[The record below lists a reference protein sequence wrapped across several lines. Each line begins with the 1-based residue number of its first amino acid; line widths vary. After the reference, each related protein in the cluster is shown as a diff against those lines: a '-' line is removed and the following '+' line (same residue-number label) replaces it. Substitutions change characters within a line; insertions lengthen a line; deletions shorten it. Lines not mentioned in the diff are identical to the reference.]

1 MQKKLLL
8 YIITAA
14 AASALLSGC
23 SKPESVTES
32 DPPEITFR
40 KPGTYP
46 CKEGEYAISYGIK
59 NPREGVSL
67 EVSSKDK
74 WISRLSADG
83 DSIYFTLSEN
93 TADKSRSGSIELNYE
108 GAEPASVAIRQ
119 KEYTK
124 DPVINV
130 SEPEA
135 FGYSGGPGTIAY
147 TIDNPKKD
155 IELMASTEAEWI
167 TELSVGES
175 EITFTVGANAS
186 REERTGEIRLT
197 YRGAEPVIVRVV
209 QKGDVSVIEADQLL
223 DLDWYGGDVTITYS
237 IDGLRDGFQLNAVS
251 GDAWITGISVTDD
264 EVTFSAGTNLSESGR
279 TGKVRLEYEKA
290 EPVEV
295 SVIQKGCN
303 PVSLDAAGTANCYIV
318 SGPGTYSFPAVKGNS
333 STSVG
338 AVSSMEVL
346 WETFGTATP
355 PNKGDLIAGAL
366 KGDGNTVVFL
376 AKAPIRKGN
385 ALIVAKNASGKILWS
400 WHIWIT
406 DRPRDQVYVNDA
418 GTMMDRNL
426 GATSA
431 TPGDAGAIG
440 LRYQWGRKD
449 PFMGYSDIKYSSVA
463 KSTLDPWPSPVAS
476 DATTGTIEYA
486 VANPTTRIYVSESKN
501 KDWYYTGNISV
512 DETRW
517 QSSKTIYDPCPPGYR
532 VPDGGNDGIWEKV
545 LPSGTIGM
553 RSRYSSKNRGFD
565 FGSGILGDEENAFT
579 SDLVCWYPFECTSI
593 ILNESNAYYWS
604 CRIGEY
610 KSSSKNYFGSN
621 CLYIN
626 DEGHAYCDI
635 EHNANY
641 HPVRC
646 QKE

>member
-175 EITFTVGANAS
+175 EITFTVGANPS
-186 REERTGEIRLT
+186 REERTGEIMLT
-197 YRGAEPVIVRVV
+197 YKGAVPASVAVI
-209 QKGDVSVIEADQLL
+209 QKGDVSVITASHPQEL
-223 DLDWYGGDVTITYS
+223 DFLGGKVTITYS

-264 EVTFSAGTNLSESGR
+264 EVTFSAGTNMSESGR

-295 SVIQKGCN
+295 SVMQKGCN

-333 STSVG
+333 SESVG
-338 AVSSMEVL
+338 AVSSVEVL
-346 WETFGTATP
+346 WETFGTATA

-376 AKAPIRKGN
+376 VKAPIRKGN
-385 ALIVAKNASGKILWS
+385 ALIAAKDASGKLLWS

-431 TPGDAGAIG
+431 TPGDAGALG

-449 PFMGYSDIKYSSVA
+449 PFMGYSDIECSSA
-463 KSTLDPWPSPVAS
+463 SKSTLDPWPSSVAS

-486 VANPTTRIYVSESKN
+486 VANPTTRIYAPMFESEN

-512 DETRW
+512 DRSRW

-545 LPSGTIGM
+545 LPSGTIDM
-553 RSRYSSKNRGFD
+553 HPRYSSKNRGFD
-565 FGSGILGDEENAFT
+565 FGSGILGDEENSFT
-579 SDLVCWYPFECTSI
+579 SDFVCWYPFDVGSQG
-593 ILNESNAYYWS
+593 NYWS

-610 KSSSKNYFGSN
+610 KSFYANYFGSD
-621 CLYIN
+621 CLYIY
-626 DEGHAYCDI
+626 DDGYAHCGI
-635 EHNANY
+635 EHNAY
-641 HPVRC
+641 LHPVRC

>member
-32 DPPEITFR
+32 DPPEISFR

-175 EITFTVGANAS
+175 EITFTVGANPS

-338 AVSSMEVL
+338 AVSSVEVL
-346 WETFGTATP
+346 WETFGTATS

-376 AKAPIRKGN
+376 VKAPVRKGN
-385 ALIVAKNASGKILWS
+385 ALIAAKNASGKILWS

-449 PFMGYSDIKYSSVA
+449 PFMGCSDIEYGSDA
-463 KSTLDPWPSPVAS
+463 KSTLEKWGSVAS
-476 DATTGTIEYA
+476 DATTGTVEYA
-486 VANPTTRIYVSESKN
+486 VANPTTRIIGNREN
-501 KDWYYTGNISV
+501 DDWYYTGNISV

-532 VPDGGNDGIWEKV
+532 VPDGGNDGIWGKALN
-545 LPSGTIGM
+545 LPPGSSTVE
-553 RSRYSSKNRGFD
+553 RPKRYSSKNKGFD

-579 SDLVCWYPFECTSI
+579 SDLVCWYPFH
-593 ILNESNAYYWS
+593 ND
-604 CRIGEY
+604 
-610 KSSSKNYFGSN
+610 
-621 CLYIN
+621 
-626 DEGHAYCDI
+626 DEGQYWTCNIKKIYEERFRPVFFFI
-635 EHNANY
+635 EWESGRAVGLSVQLY
-641 HPVRC
+641 FAEFYTIRPVRC

>member
-32 DPPEITFR
+32 DPPEISFR

-303 PVSLDAAGTANCYIV
+303 LVSLDAAGTANCYIV

-338 AVSSMEVL
+338 AVSSVEVL
-346 WETFGTATP
+346 WETFGTATA
-355 PNKGDLIAGAL
+355 PNKGDLIAVAL

-376 AKAPIRKGN
+376 VKAPVRKGN
-385 ALIVAKNASGKILWS
+385 ALIAAKDASGKILWS

-449 PFMGYSDIKYSSVA
+449 PFMGYSDIGYSSVA
-463 KSTLDPWPSPVAS
+463 KSTLDPWPSSVAS
-476 DATTGTIEYA
+476 DATTGTVEYA
-486 VANPTTRIYVSESKN
+486 VANPTTEIYAPTFESEN
-501 KDWYYTGNISV
+501 KDWYYTGDISV
-512 DETRW
+512 ERSRW

-545 LPSGTIGM
+545 LPSGTIDM
-553 RSRYSSKNRGFD
+553 HPRYSSKNRGFD
-565 FGSGILGDEENAFT
+565 FGSGILGDEENSFT
-579 SDLVCWYPFECTSI
+579 SDFVCWYPFDVGSQG
-593 ILNESNAYYWS
+593 NYWS

-610 KSSSKNYFGSN
+610 KSFYSNYFGSD
-621 CLYIN
+621 CLYI
-626 DEGHAYCDI
+626 DDDGYAHCEI
-635 EHNANY
+635 EHNAY
-641 HPVRC
+641 LHPVRC